1 MNTIS
6 EKIVKA
12 SHEVGALA
20 TDKKNPQGNYD
31 YISSDKILQR
41 AGDALANNGLS
52 LVPSITSAMT
62 EAYRTNEQS
71 KPFWCANVAMVMTLS
86 DGETT
91 LEYPWFGMGT
101 DYTVA
106 DKAFF
111 KAITSGHKY
120 FLMKLLNIG
129 VGNEDGEH
137 EMPPADTPVRNG
149 GAQQQTRPAAAAP
162 NGTITGKV
170 QANGSTAKGAVNE
183 RAAAHTTAFNGFM
196 AKGNDLFG
204 KDEWADARHWLI
216 RRYTTKNTPDNV
228 RESANDLTQ
237 EELVNLR
244 ADMDKFNGKL
254 VSMWEQHKMERRAEL
269 DAITVNGAQEMVPA

>member
-52 LVPSITSAMT
+52 LVPSITSAVT
-62 EAYRTNEQS
+62 DAYRTNEQS

-91 LEYPWFGMGT
+91 LEYPWHGMGT

-137 EMPPADTPVRNG
+137 EMPPTDTPVRNG
-149 GAQQQTRPAAAAP
+149 GAQQQTRPTAAASAKATTG
-162 NGTITGKV
+162 NGTSP
-170 QANGSTAKGAVNE
+170 ANGSAAKPAKIPTETNAM
-183 RAAAHTTAFNGFM
+183 RAFHARGTE
-196 AKGNDLFG
+196 LF
-204 KDEWADARHWLI
+204 DADWADARPWLI
-216 RRYTTKNTPDNV
+216 ERYTTKETPDNV
-228 RESANDLTQ
+228 RRSAKDLTDMELNDLRG
-237 EELVNLR
+237 N
-244 ADMDKFNGKL
+244 MDEYAKGIVKA
-254 VSMWEQHKMERRAEL
+254 WDARRKEL
-269 DAITVNGAQEMVPA
+269 DSITVSGAQEMVPA

>member
-1 MNTIS
+1 MNTLAA
-6 EKIVKA
+6 KVVKA

-52 LVPSITSAMT
+52 LVPSITSANV
-62 EAYRTNEQS
+62 EAYRTNEGS
-71 KPFWCANVAMVMTLS
+71 KPYWCANVSMVMTLS

-91 LEYPWFGMGT
+91 LEYPWHGMGT

-111 KAITSGHKY
+111 KAITGGHKY

-137 EMPPADTPVRNG
+137 ESPPSEQQNG
-149 GAQQQTRPAAAAP
+149 GAQHTTKPTAAAVA
-162 NGTITGKV
+162 NGTATGKS
-170 QANGSTAKGAVNE
+170 NGSSPAKASNGPKVPDKSNAFKAFQVRGAE
-183 RAAAHTTAFNGFM
+183 
-196 AKGNDLFG
+196 LFG
-204 KDEWADARHWLI
+204 DEWESARHWLI
-216 RRYTTKNTPDNV
+216 ERYTTKETPDKV
-228 RESANDLTQ
+228 RRSSNELTDV
-237 EELVNLR
+237 ELNALR
-244 ADMDKFNGKL
+244 TNMDKYATGIVKA
-254 VSMWEQHKMERRAEL
+254 WREYH
-269 DAITVNGAQEMVPA
+269 DVPAMADVPEMQPA

>member
-1 MNTIS
+1 MNTLAA
-6 EKIVKA
+6 KVVKA

-52 LVPSITSAMT
+52 LVPSITSAT
-62 EAYRTNEQS
+62 VESYRTNEQS
-71 KPFWCANVAMVMTLS
+71 KPYWCANVSMVMTLS

-91 LEYPWFGMGT
+91 LEYPWHGMGT

-111 KAITSGHKY
+111 KAITGGHKY

-137 EMPPADTPVRNG
+137 EAPPPETQNG
-149 GAQQQTRPAAAAP
+149 GAQQQTRPAAAAVA
-162 NGTITGKV
+162 NGTATGKSNGSGPANGGAPVEQDDAHKRFHALGVELYGTSKEWDAKRPGIIKGATKDRTESSKDLTPAELAQLIKILDGRV
-170 QANGSTAKGAVNE
+170 QAK
-183 RAAAHTTAFNGFM
+183 
-196 AKGNDLFG
+196 
-204 KDEWADARHWLI
+204 
-216 RRYTTKNTPDNV
+216 
-228 RESANDLTQ
+228 
-237 EELVNLR
+237 
-244 ADMDKFNGKL
+244 
-254 VSMWEQHKMERRAEL
+254 RAEL
-269 DAITVNGAQEMVPA
+269 NGITVAGAQEMAH